1 MSVTDPYSIDPR
13 IRIGLVLL
21 LLLVVVA
28 VLTAGIATG
37 ETSTDVVDSFE
48 AQFDPAS
55 PEEPRDLT
63 LAWELNES
71 ESGQSVDRIRIAVRN
86 ESDSPINLYKTGETD
101 VPNPFTVATEGE
113 ANDASD
119 GPDLVVDDLTAATIS
134 LKIPVG
140 QCGRIDEIQVE
151 PLDEDG
157 MAITDIRRN
166 SRCLPTEGNDSDDS
180 EDSQDGNDSGD
191 GDGEDD
197 VKDGDDS
204 SGGDESDSGD
214 DSDNGEDGDDSSG
227 GDGPNDGDDG
237 TETDNG
243 DDTDDTTEGNDASDV
258 DRSELFEVTIESA
271 AENVT
276 AGGTFHVDAA
286 IHNNGTANGT
296 QDVQF
301 LVDDQTVDTLEN
313 VTLGVDETESVTFDI
328 ETNGD
333 DVPMLDAAIQ
343 TDNDTENFTVTVLEP
358 AFFEVTIEDAPD
370 EVTAG
375 ETMTVTASVENTGDR
390 PGTQDVRLV
399 DFEGTAVDR
408 SEFIS
413 LASGASVTLSLSW
426 STASTDAGED
436 TVDVRS
442 ANDSDSTVVAITQ
455 FDEPTAGP
463 ISGGPGTSIGQ
474 EDTSDSDDTDAD
486 EPDDDDP
493 DTDDSGEGDAG
504 DSDTE
509 TGDDDREDGDVVD
522 ETRPETSNNDED
534 PTSSDES
541 SVVVAP
547 GLGWLLLVP
556 LLSFRNWSRSD

>member
-1 MSVTDPYSIDPR
+1 MSVTDPYSFDPR
-13 IRIGLVLL
+13 IRIGLVL

-37 ETSTDVVDSFE
+37 EASTDVVDSFE

-71 ESGQSVDRIRIAVRN
+71 EAGQSVDRIRITVSN
-86 ESDSPINLYKTGETD
+86 ESDSPINLYKPGETD

-119 GPDLVVDDLTAATIS
+119 GPDLVVDDLTATTIS

-157 MAITDIRRN
+157 MALTNIRRN
-166 SRCLPTEGNDSDDS
+166 SSCLPSHGNDSDDS
-180 EDSQDGNDSGD
+180 EDSQDGNDSDD
-191 GDGEDD
+191 GDGEDN

-204 SGGDESDSGD
+204 SGGDESDRGD
-214 DSDNGEDGDDSSG
+214 DSGNEEDGDDSSEGDGSNDRDDGKENDG
-227 GDGPNDGDDG
+227 GDDV
-237 TETDNG
+237 
-243 DDTDDTTEGNDASDV
+243 DDTTEGNDASDV
-258 DRSELFEVTIESA
+258 DRSDLFEVTIESA
-271 AENVT
+271 DENVT

-286 IHNNGTANGT
+286 IHNNGAANGT
-296 QDVQF
+296 QDVLF
-301 LVDDQTVDTLEN
+301 LVDNQTVDSREN
-313 VTLGVDETESVTFDI
+313 VTLGVNETESVTFDI
-328 ETNGD
+328 ETSGD
-333 DVPMLDAAIQ
+333 DVPVLDAAIQ
-343 TDNDTENFTVTVLEP
+343 TDNDTENLTVSVLEP
-358 AFFEVTIEDAPD
+358 AYFDVTIKDAPD

-390 PGTQDVRLV
+390 PGTQNLRLV
-399 DFEGTAVDR
+399 DFEGTVVDR
-408 SEFIS
+408 SESIS
-413 LASGASVTLSLSW
+413 LASEASVTLSLSW
-426 STASTDAGED
+426 STTTTDAGED
-436 TVDVRS
+436 IVNVRS

-455 FDEPTAGP
+455 FDESTAGP
-463 ISGGPGTSIGQ
+463 ISGGPSTSIGQ
-474 EDTSDSDDTDAD
+474 EDTEDSDDMDAD
-486 EPDDDDP
+486 EPDDEDP
-493 DTDDSGEGDAG
+493 DTDDSGEGDAS

-509 TGDDDREDGDVVD
+509 TGDDDREGSDDVD
-522 ETRPETSNNDED
+522 ETRPKTSNDD
-534 PTSSDES
+534 DSTSSGES

-556 LLSFRNWSRSD
+556 LLSFRNRSRSD